1 MPELASIRIAA
12 YEESGKFG
20 KFIGHRILPLVGL
33 CPGYR
38 HVTLRNEAGQPLLA
52 TLFLQIKVNDF
63 VPDQFHLFAEALT
76 NPTEYQNKLQK
87 HNTMLA
93 GLTEDI
99 EDMEGDSF
107 GVAGTKSRHGALV
120 SYALKILL

>member
-12 YEESGKFG
+12 YEESGKLG

-52 TLFLQIKVNDF
+52 TLFLLIKVNDF
-63 VPDQFHLFAEALT
+63 VPDEFHMFAEALT

-93 GLTEDI
+93 GLTEIAEMDS
-99 EDMEGDSF
+99 DGLEGGS
-107 GVAGTKSRHGALV
+107 KSRSGAPV
-120 SYALKILL
+120 CD